1 MTKVTM
7 EISRQEDDTVLT
19 NDVVEV
25 VTTNSDKQ
33 WVDHCF
39 SKPLRLLTEISSYPH
54 LAVMF
59 KILAS
64 LAIMSA
70 SAERV
75 LSRVRIIKN
84 RLRISMADWFSAL
97 TILVSE
103 QDIMQNVSI
112 DEIVTSFSHCS
123 SGLRNYLTQTLAD

>member
-1 MTKVTM
+1 M
-7 EISRQEDDTVLT
+7 TVLT

-25 VTTNSDKQ
+25 VATNSDKG
-33 WVDHCF
+33 WTDHSF
-39 SKPLRLLTEISSYPH
+39 IRPLRVVTEISSYPH

-64 LAIMSA
+64 LAVTSA

-84 RLRISMADWFSAL
+84 KLRTSMADDWFSAL
-97 TILVSE
+97 TILASE

-112 DEIVTSFSHCS
+112 DEIVTSFSLCS
-123 SGLRNYLTQTLAD
+123 SRLRNYLT